1 MAGNDLK
8 LKNAKLILQEV
19 SVKRLLV
26 RKVSKNNSTSGKITV
41 PKDLVDKEIYI
52 VIPK

>member
-8 LKNAKLILQEV
+8 LSNAKLILEEV
-19 SVKRLLV
+19 PVKRLLI
-26 RKVSKNNSTSGKITV
+26 RKVSRNNKTSGKITV
-41 PKDLVDKEIYI
+41 PEDLINKEVYI

>member
-19 SVKRLLV
+19 PVKRLLV
-26 RKVSKNNSTSGKITV
+26 RKVSKNNNTSGKITV
-41 PKDLVDKEIYI
+41 PKDLVDKEVYI